1 MVSIPSTGDRISR
14 WTPTIFAC
22 AFANFMLA
30 LLLVVTG
37 VSWPAASDMPG
48 ATPAGTACKGAYI

>member
-1 MVSIPSTGDRISR
+1 MVSISSTGDRIPR

-37 VSWPAASDMPG
+37 VSWPAASD
-48 ATPAGTACKGAYI
+48 ATPSGTAAKELTYD

>member
-1 MVSIPSTGDRISR
+1 MVSIPSTGDRIPR
-14 WTPTIFAC
+14 WPTIFAC

-37 VSWPAASDMPG
+37 VSWPAASDMSD
-48 ATPAGTACKGAYI
+48 ATHSGTAFKGAYI